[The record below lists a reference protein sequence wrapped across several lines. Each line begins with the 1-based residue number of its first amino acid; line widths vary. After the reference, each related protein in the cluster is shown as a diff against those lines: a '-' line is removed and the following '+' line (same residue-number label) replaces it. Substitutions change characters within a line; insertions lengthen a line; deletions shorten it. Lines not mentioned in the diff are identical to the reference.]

1 MKQRNI
7 RSRATAWLL
16 AALMV
21 MGAFVFAP
29 VSSFADDTFSDTAS
43 HWAKSNIE
51 YMVEKEILS
60 GYPDGTFRPNNTVT
74 RAEFIKMLDATFGLR
89 ETIAI
94 NYSDVSSDDWFY
106 SYVQQAAA
114 QGYLLDYGA
123 KLDPNGQLNREEAAA
138 LLARY
143 LSLSP
148 DNKAAPGTF
157 PDYMDISSQYRDYV
171 LQCVAAGILKGYDDG
186 EFKPQR
192 TLTRAEALAIL
203 YRSAG
208 TIYRIS
214 SSGTDGAAAPSN
226 ASVTSGNIT
235 VSNANLQGSVY
246 VTEGASSGTVTFTGC
261 NIRGTLFLRGTTK
274 LVLDSTTANN
284 IVVMSADDHISG
296 ITLTNN
302 SNINDIRLDS
312 AASLYLSGGTR
323 INNMTVGEHAEGS
336 LVDGSGSLQK
346 VDIRGARFVSNI
358 IPVNYTISGNLTA
371 TINGAQV
378 TGSDVS
384 TDGLAK
390 GTKAALD
397 TTGTTD
403 ILTVTPDQTSVL
415 FYYYTNTAT
424 TPTSDNFSSAYNQ
437 ANSTV
442 KGYHS
447 LENVKSYSLNLLGKS
462 IAVQY
467 EYVVISL
474 YANQKYFTPILL
486 SRSGSATDNTASGFA
501 KGPTVNTNASTG
513 YDNLSFTTTVAGY
526 VFYYYTTSNA
536 ALTPETF
543 TANWNAAG
551 SGIKNPTSTGIPV
564 VAGTEY
570 NQTTVYNGGA
580 SSQYQYVAVML
591 ASGSGANAKNYPPVI
606 VTRNAGSEGDYS
618 ASGFTAAPVWSS
630 YNGNDTIKVSPKVAG
645 TMRYYYTN
653 SSQAPT
659 TQTFNSYYGMP
670 NTYFNSI
677 TVSAGEN
684 TTTYLT
690 YMTGSGS
697 TAKSTRIETAAAN
710 SAGLSYI
717 ALQLSDNYGN
727 TYPPLVIP
735 RSETGTGGAGFTVSP
750 TITVNNQGDF
760 ISFTPAING
769 IVYWYYSKT
778 SSGIDASNFLTGY
791 NGAVTS
797 VKGATTQLTAGQAYN
812 NVKTAEAGYA
822 NSYTHIVIAIQDT
835 SGKILT
841 PAILPRLNTNT
852 GSYGFSVNPT
862 VSINQIGGY
871 DTVSF
876 TPSYAGVV
884 HYYYTNSPT
893 APNDYNTFNTN
904 YDKTPTG
911 YKGVI
916 SVAANNAV
924 NTTTVALSANANSSG
939 YQYVTFMLTGSGT
952 TTTYYS
958 PYTVKRGDP
967 GNVTGSGFTAMPNV
981 TVGTLQDYFTASST
995 ISGTVY
1001 WYYTNSATALNST
1014 TFWNTHQQTQSP
1026 YSGTFPVNTTGS
1038 GAAYNY
1044 ASSYNYVA
1052 FMLVDSSN
1060 NHYVPVVVA
1069 RTATGTGTGIKTG
1082 PVITTSGT
1090 QDNIRMTTNVTGNVY
1105 FYYSNTNPGF
1115 INSTTFESNYNEAQY
1130 NSITGA
1136 IPVNANMQS
1145 SYNVNV
1151 LGSSASYVV
1160 FMLIDANNYR
1170 YTPVTV
1176 QRSGGGYNTDGFTTS
1191 PTIVTTATGDSYED
1205 KISFRSAINGT
1216 LYYVYSN
1223 NANLT
1228 GQVIMVSGTPVTV
1241 NKNARTI
1248 TVSNITSNY
1257 SYVWFVLTD
1266 GVNTYTPVR
1275 VARGGGGTTPSGNGF
1290 TYVVALIEGGHYLI
1304 VTPEVAGSLYYYIST
1319 SSTAPSSSAA
1329 YLQYHIGAQKKGIYN
1344 LNKNTPFS
1352 INLSDY
1358 YSENDNYIVLMLVSS
1373 SKYYTP
1379 KVIPIPTPPEP

>member
-143 LSLSP
+143 LNLSP

-384 TDGLAK
+384 TNGLAK

-981 TVGTLQDYFTASST
+981 TVGTFQDYFTASST

-1082 PVITTSGT
+1082 PVINQIGNQDNVSLTTNYSGT
-1090 QDNIRMTTNVTGNVY
+1090 LY
-1105 FYYSNTNPGF
+1105 FYYSATHPGNIAPATFPLSYSSYITVTANTPVNFNINIQNNSQAYIVFMLVDNYGTKYNPFAVQRTGGGSGVYNNGF
-1115 INSTTFESNYNEAQY
+1115 INTPNIETSSSGNNVSDKITF
-1130 NSITGA
+1130 
-1136 IPVNANMQS
+1136 
-1145 SYNVNV
+1145 
-1151 LGSSASYVV
+1151 
-1160 FMLIDANNYR
+1160 
-1170 YTPVTV
+1170 
-1176 QRSGGGYNTDGFTTS
+1176 RSG
-1191 PTIVTTATGDSYED
+1191 V
-1205 KISFRSAINGT
+1205 RGT
-1216 LYYVYSN
+1216 LYYAYSN
-1223 NANLT
+1223 NTSMSAATIASANNK
-1228 GQVIMVSGTPVTV
+1228 QTV
-1241 NKNARTI
+1241 NSTTQDI
-1248 TVSNITSNY
+1248 QFTVTMNSSY
-1257 SYVWFVLTD
+1257 SVQYQYVWFVLTD
-1266 GVNTYTPVR
+1266 GVTYYDPVR
-1275 VARGGGGTTPSGNGF
+1275 VARSDGGGSTPSGTGF
-1290 TYVVALIEGGHYLI
+1290 DYQITKI
-1304 VTPEVAGSLYYYIST
+1304 GS
-1319 SSTAPSSSAA
+1319 
-1329 YLQYHIGAQKKGIYN
+1329 
-1344 LNKNTPFS
+1344 
-1352 INLSDY
+1352 
-1358 YSENDNYIVLMLVSS
+1358 DNYIVYTPSITGTLYWYVSSTAGTPSASTYMYGWASAAAKGSKSATKDTTANIQLKETEGFTPDHYIVIQLVSTS
-1373 SKYYTP
+1373 NTPYTP
-1379 KVIPIPTPPEP
+1379 ISIKIPNS